1 LGINDRVKQGFVAT
15 FLTEPSLE
23 RCNMRILGRRPRTE
37 EVQGAVVFGGP
48 LGDGVT
54 NKLRAISHRE
64 GQGAALRVRQPVED
78 VDDTLAGEGSIG
90 RNRETLPTTEVFN
103 GQKPS
108 ASPCGQTIDDNIHRP
123 VLSDPGRSNEGRVT
137 ASPVGPLP
145 IPAWQRYACFSIEPR
160 APFVIHPSAFPPQ
173 QTPQPPR
180 AEAMAR
186 RR

>member
-37 EVQGAVVFGGP
+37 EV
-48 LGDGVT
+48 
-54 NKLRAISHRE
+54 
-64 GQGAALRVRQPVED
+64 QGAALRVRQPVED